1 MFEAVAAATPPPAA
15 TPPVDGP
22 LFIVFNASSGHE
34 DAQERRE
41 LIRAH
46 LSLAGREFELLIAR
60 PGQTLGALAREA
72 VVRAQAARGVVVAA
86 GGDGTINAVAQ
97 QVLGSGCAF
106 GVLPQGTF
114 NYFSRAHGIQ
124 ADSAAAIEVL
134 LAGHC
139 RPVQVGLVNERI
151 FLVNASLGLYP
162 QLLEDREAYKARF
175 GRSRLVAILAGIRS
189 LLQAHRQLRL
199 RVAWWSAGA
208 DAAVSEISLR
218 TPTLFICNNR
228 LQLDQIGIPE
238 AAALEHGQLVA
249 IALRPVG
256 SLAMT
261 GLLLRGALGQLGEA
275 DQVLS
280 GAFRQMTV
288 HPGRRL
294 ARRRRL
300 WSPGRRPQPT
310 KAGASPSRVC
320 ITWHL
325 SALRWVS
332 AAASA
337 VGAM

>member
-1 MFEAVAAATPPPAA
+1 MPEAVVAATTPPAA
-15 TPPVDGP
+15 APPVDGP
-22 LFIVFNASSGHE
+22 FFIVFNAGSGHA
-34 DAQERRE
+34 DAQQRRE
-41 LIRAH
+41 LIREQ
-46 LSLAGREFELLIAR
+46 LTSAGRDFELLSTR

-72 VVRAQAARGVVVAA
+72 VERAQAARAVVVAA

-124 ADSAAAIEVL
+124 ADTAAAIQVL
-134 LAGHC
+134 LGGHC
-139 RPVQVGLVNERI
+139 RPVQVGLVNERV

-199 RVAWWSAGA
+199 RVAWSGA
-208 DAAVSEISLR
+208 DADAAGSEISLR
-218 TPTLFICNNR
+218 TPTLVVCNNR
-228 LQLDQIGIPE
+228 LQLEQIGIPE
-238 AAALEHGQLVA
+238 AAALGQGQLVA

-256 SLAMT
+256 SLAMA

-294 ARRRRL
+294 ARRRIKVAPDGEVSRL
-300 WSPGRRPQPT
+300 HSPLCFAVAAEPLWLLQP
-310 KAGASPSRVC
+310 AP
-320 ITWHL
+320 L
-325 SALRWVS
+325 NE
-332 AAASA
+332 AAP
-337 VGAM
+337 